1 MALMNNNINNMDDM
15 KGLEI
20 NNLLTSFN
28 SGDSN
33 NNEIRLIDKNT
44 KKKIKLKPNKYKEYK
59 DIFRVLESEFN
70 ENLGNLEWYSIA
82 FYTFPDYADYANN
95 YYRIINTLDRIL
107 NEMKLIGLDIQKN
120 IDYLNEISRIL
131 NIELDIYRKEN
142 KRLENKVENV
152 ETVDSTSQELIND
165 YTDLYKNQRSFNIG
179 MVITFIIAIF
189 IMRRIFSSKSNN
201 VQPSSSSSS
210 SSS

>member
-1 MALMNNNINNMDDM
+1 MNNMNDM
-15 KGLEI
+15 NGLEI

-28 SGDSN
+28 EFDAK
-33 NNEIRLIDKNT
+33 NNEIRLIE
-44 KKKIKLKPNKYKEYK
+44 KKMKDKIKLKPNKYKEYK
-59 DIFRVLESEFN
+59 DVLDVLAIEFN
-70 ENLGNLEWYSIA
+70 ENLKNLEWYYIA
-82 FYTFPDYADYANN
+82 FLKFPDFPEYSSN
-95 YYRIINTLDRIL
+95 YYRIKNRLDSIL
-107 NEMKLIGLDIQKN
+107 NEMKLIGVDIQKN

-152 ETVDSTSQELIND
+152 ESVDTTSQGLIDD

-179 MVITFIIAIF
+179 MIITFIIAIF

-201 VQPSSSSSS
+201 VETSPPQ
-210 SSS
+210 

>member
-1 MALMNNNINNMDDM
+1 MVLMNNMNDM
-15 KGLEI
+15 NGLEI

-28 SGDSN
+28 EFDAK
-33 NNEIRLIDKNT
+33 NNEIRLIE
-44 KKKIKLKPNKYKEYK
+44 KKMKDKIKLKPNKYKEYK
-59 DIFRVLESEFN
+59 DVLDVLAIEFN
-70 ENLGNLEWYSIA
+70 ENLKNLEWYYIA
-82 FYTFPDYADYANN
+82 FLKFPDFPEYSSN
-95 YYRIINTLDRIL
+95 YYRIKNRLDSIL
-107 NEMKLIGLDIQKN
+107 NEMKLIGVDIQKN

-152 ETVDSTSQELIND
+152 ESVDTTSQGLIDD

-179 MVITFIIAIF
+179 MIITFIIAIF

-201 VQPSSSSSS
+201 VETSPPQ
-210 SSS
+210 

>member
-1 MALMNNNINNMDDM
+1 MNNANNANNANDM
-15 KGLEI
+15 NGLEI

-28 SGDSN
+28 EFDPK
-33 NNEIRLIDKNT
+33 NNEIRLIEKET
-44 KKKIKLKPNKYKEYK
+44 KEKIKLKPNKYKEYK
-59 DIFRVLESEFN
+59 DALDVLSFEFN
-70 ENLGNLEWYSIA
+70 ENLKNFEWYFIA
-82 FYTFPDYADYANN
+82 YSKFPDFPEYSSN
-95 YYRIINTLDRIL
+95 YYRIKNRLDSIL
-107 NEMKLIGLDIQKN
+107 NEMKLIGVDIQKN

-152 ETVDSTSQELIND
+152 ESVDTTSQGLIND

-179 MVITFIIAIF
+179 MVVTFILAFF

-201 VQPSSSSSS
+201 LQTPSSSQT
-210 SSS
+210 

>member
-210 SSS
+210 S